1 MEDDV
6 DRPLGEGDLDP
17 DPIVQFGSWYR
28 EAWAAGLPRPDAMT
42 LATAT
47 TEGVPSARMVLL
59 KDFGPDGFVFYT
71 NTESQK
77 GRELQSNPRV
87 ALVFYWPELHRQVRI
102 AGTVEGVSREDSE
115 AYFATRPREARLAAW
130 ASRQS
135 EVVAGRQGLEA
146 TFARL
151 DAEYQGKE
159 VPLPPFWG
167 GMRVTPESIEF
178 WQGRANRLHDRLRY
192 VRQPE
197 GGWRI
202 ERLSP

>member
-1 MEDDV
+1 MEDDL
-6 DRPLGEGDLDP
+6 DRPLNEGDLDP
-17 DPIVQFGSWYR
+17 DPIAQFGSWYR
-28 EAWAAGLPRPDAMT
+28 EAWDAGLPRPDAMA

-47 TEGVPSARMVLL
+47 TRGVPSARMVLL

-71 NTESQK
+71 NTESRK
-77 GRELQSNPRV
+77 GREVHANPRA

-102 AGTVEGVSREDSE
+102 TGSVEAVSIEEST
-115 AYFATRPREARLAAW
+115 AYFATRPREAQLAAW

-135 EVVAGRQGLEA
+135 EPITSRRDLE
-146 TFARL
+146 TSFARL

-167 GMRVTPESIEF
+167 GMRVRPESVEF
-178 WQGRANRLHDRLRY
+178 WQGRINRLHDRLRY
-192 VRQPE
+192 VRE
-197 GGWRI
+197 RRGGWRI